1 MQNQP
6 FFLKVVIVGEKLFT
20 FKQLINFCLLPPCHV
35 VMPLLSS
42 NIQIAVNNFF
52 FNAVFE
58 KFTSIYLKQI
68 TSKYKLKPFKLVW
81 MEMFN
86 FSIFGKGC
94 KLFTLVVAHSEGLI
108 GTFKK
113 KFIQDLNV

>member
-1 MQNQP
+1 LS
-6 FFLKVVIVGEKLFT
+6 FVGSLV
-20 FKQLINFCLLPPCHV
+20 LRH
-35 VMPLLSS
+35 LSFDH
-42 NIQIAVNNFF
+42 NTVNKYGF

-81 MEMFN
+81 MGMLN

-94 KLFTLVVAHSEGLI
+94 QLFTLVVAHSERLI
-108 GTFKK
+108 GTF
-113 KFIQDLNV
+113 

>member
-1 MQNQP
+1 
-6 FFLKVVIVGEKLFT
+6 
-20 FKQLINFCLLPPCHV
+20 
-35 VMPLLSS
+35 MPLLSS
-42 NIQIAVNNFF
+42 NIQIAVNKYVLFLFF

-68 TSKYKLKPFKLVW
+68 TSKYKLNPFKLVW

-94 KLFTLVVAHSEGLI
+94 KLFTSVVAHSEGLI
-108 GTFKK
+108 GTFLKNSFK
-113 KFIQDLNV
+113 ILMCNQ

>member
-1 MQNQP
+1 
-6 FFLKVVIVGEKLFT
+6 
-20 FKQLINFCLLPPCHV
+20 
-35 VMPLLSS
+35 MPLLSS
-42 NIQIAVNNFF
+42 NIQIAVNKYVFFF

-81 MEMFN
+81 MEMLN

-94 KLFTLVVAHSEGLI
+94 QLLTLVVAHSEGLI
-108 GTFKK
+108 GTF
-113 KFIQDLNV
+113 